1 MLGTPSARPS
11 RRLLAAAFPLVLLA
25 GLLTG
30 CGGDPARSSA
40 PPATDWAPAA
50 HRAHGLRMV
59 ARADASG
66 FRLFTRSGDKTFLP
80 GVNLGSTTPLHQ
92 PGEVGGIPGA
102 DYARWLREMGGL
114 GIRVVRVYTLL
125 PPAFYAR
132 LAAYDEQHPSAP
144 IYLVQGAYLP
154 DESYTDEGKTLYTPA
169 IDDAFTR
176 ELHDVD
182 GAVHGDLTRAQR
194 PGRAGGHYTADVSR
208 WLLGWIV
215 GVELDPQAVHR
226 TDVTERGAAYHPGR
240 YFAATPGATATERW
254 LARHMDT
261 LAGLEAG
268 RGDTQ
273 PIAFANW
280 PTDDPLH
287 HPREPLSTEDLV
299 GIDANHVL
307 PTSAWPGGTFAS
319 FHAYPYYPDFQRY
332 EPAYARTTWHGR
344 PDRYAG
350 YLEALKAHYAGH
362 MPLLVTEFGVP
373 GSLGSAH
380 AGTNGRDQGDH
391 SEQQQMA
398 TDADLMRM
406 MRAKGI
412 SGAFV
417 FEWADE
423 WFKKT
428 WNTDPHQLGDRR
440 QLWHDP
446 LTNEQWFGLMAT
458 DPDPVADAAA
468 ELIPKAGP
476 YRYLY
481 TWGDASWV
489 HLDVT
494 MRDALP
500 RRLTISAD
508 VVPSPG
514 EADDRIV
521 VDRAAGTARV
531 FVRQALDPIRLDTTT
546 RPYRPD
552 ASSPWHLFEMLTN
565 RDHPHYPGGALPAEY
580 DPVGNLVEGSWDPK
594 APGYDSLATWN
605 VDEAR
610 KTIHLR
616 IPWSMLGLADP
627 SSRTALGPGT
637 PARMIR
643 VPGMALHYDA
653 DGQQA
658 DLRFDWPTWN
668 YTTYHERLKAGID
681 VLAAAYRDLA
691 P

>member
-1 MLGTPSARPS
+1 MTS
-11 RRLLAAAFPLVLLA
+11 RRLLSAVVPLALLA
-25 GLLTG
+25 ALLTG
-30 CGGDPARSSA
+30 CGSHPAPRRSA
-40 PPATDWAPAA
+40 DWTPAA

-59 ARADASG
+59 AQSDAAG
-66 FRLFTRSGDKTFLP
+66 FRLYTRSGSKTFLP

-92 PGEVGGIPGA
+92 PGEVGTIPGD
-102 DYARWLREMGGL
+102 DYARWLAQMGQL

-125 PPAFYAR
+125 PPAFYAQ
-132 LAAYDEQHPSAP
+132 LAAYDRAHPRTP
-144 IYLVQGAYLP
+144 LYLMQGVYLP
-154 DESYTDEGKTLYTPA
+154 DESYTEPGRTLYTPA
-169 IDDAFTR
+169 VDRSFTDEIR
-176 ELHDVD
+176 DID
-182 GAVHGDLTRAQR
+182 GAVHGDLTRRAR

-208 WLLGWIV
+208 WLAGWIV
-215 GVELDPQAVHR
+215 GIELDPYGVRQ
-226 TDVTERGAAYHPGR
+226 TDRLERGTAYRAGR
-240 YFAATPGATATERW
+240 YFAATADATPTERW
-254 LARHMDT
+254 LAGHMDA
-261 LAGLEAG
+261 LAALEAR
-268 RGDTQ
+268 RGTTE

-287 HPREPLSTEDLV
+287 HPAEPLASEDMV
-299 GIDANHVL
+299 SVDADHVL
-307 PTSAWPGGTFAS
+307 PTAAWPGGTFAS

-332 EPAYARTTWHGR
+332 QPAYARTTWHGR

-350 YLEALKAHYAGH
+350 YLMALKQHFAGH

-373 GSLGSAH
+373 SSLGSAH
-380 AGTNGRDQGDH
+380 FGTNGRGQGDH
-391 SEQQQMA
+391 SEQQAMA
-398 TDADLMRM
+398 MDADMMRM
-406 MRAKGI
+406 MQAKGI
-412 SGAFV
+412 GGAFV

-428 WNTDPHQLGDRR
+428 WNTEPHQVGDRR

-468 ELIPKAGP
+468 ESIPKSGP
-476 YRYLY
+476 YTYLY

-500 RRLTISAD
+500 HRLTVDAD
-508 VVPSPG
+508 VVPGVQS
-514 EADDRIV
+514 ADYRVV
-521 VDRAAGTARV
+521 VDRDAGTARLL
-531 FVRQALDPIRLDTTT
+531 VRRALDPMRLDTPAV
-546 RPYRPD
+546 PYRPD
-552 ASSPWHLFEMLTN
+552 AATPWHRFEQLVN
-565 RDHPHYPGGALPAEY
+565 RSHPDYPGGPLPAEY
-580 DPVGNLVEGSWDPK
+580 YPVGDLVRGSWDPK
-594 APGYDSLATWN
+594 TADYDSLATWN

-627 SSRTALGPGT
+627 SSRTALGPGD
-637 PARMIR
+637 PARMEK

-658 DLRFDWPTWN
+658 DLRFDWPAWN
-668 YTTYHERLKAGID
+668 YTTYHERLKAGLG
-681 VLAAAYRDLA
+681 VLASAYRDLA